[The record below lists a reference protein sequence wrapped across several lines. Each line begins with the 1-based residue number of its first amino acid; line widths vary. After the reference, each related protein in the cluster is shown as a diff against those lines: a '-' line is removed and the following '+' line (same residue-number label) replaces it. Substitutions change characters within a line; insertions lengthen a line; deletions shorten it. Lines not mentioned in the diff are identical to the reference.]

1 MLEEFSDDL
10 ASIRDQAR
18 RMLDNIATPDHLKG
32 LLDQPSTFDQP
43 LWQQAVELGWPC
55 LSVPE
60 SAGGLELGWRGL
72 SLLCE
77 ETGRVTASLP
87 LMSNALAVHA
97 LIQSSHSEFDN
108 LLKGLSSGDSIA
120 CLALNDPADSGIGQS
135 PSASITNGKITGEKS
150 LSAFAMVA
158 DYALTAANDNGTVG
172 LYLVDLKQPGTER
185 RATPAVDNARASA
198 SLSFQS
204 AEAAFLGGPELLAE
218 ITSIAA
224 LCSAFEQISGARACL
239 DMGTTYAKDRTA
251 FGQPIGRFQGL
262 KHKLAE
268 MYCLIEIGFGCALDA
283 LAALESNS
291 DDRHSLASA
300 AYLAAIKAYGYAA
313 QENLHIH
320 GGMGVTWEAM
330 PHHHYRRARTLALE
344 LGSPKSWQNR
354 LTTSI
359 GARHPQRN
367 GDN

>member
-1 MLEEFSDDL
+1 MLHF
-10 ASIRDQAR
+10 
-18 RMLDNIATPDHLKG
+18 NINSTLSCSYFILFFFFNDTAT
-32 LLDQPSTFDQP
+32 T
-43 LWQQAVELGWPC
+43 EIYT
-55 LSVPE
+55 
-60 SAGGLELGWRGL
+60 L
-72 SLLCE
+72 SLHD
-77 ETGRVTASLP
+77 ALP
-87 LMSNALAVHA
+87 
-97 LIQSSHSEFDN
+97 I
-108 LLKGLSSGDSIA
+108 
-120 CLALNDPADSGIGQS
+120 C
-135 PSASITNGKITGEKS
+135 
-150 LSAFAMVA
+150 
-158 DYALTAANDNGTVG
+158 
-172 LYLVDLKQPGTER
+172 LYLVDLKQSGTER

-204 AEAAFLGGPELLAE
+204 AEAAFLGGPELLAD

-300 AYLAAIKAYGYAA
+300 AHLAAIKAYGYAA

-354 LTTSI
+354 LTASI